1 MSDEYWRDWNAA
13 LDETEKTGSIIP
25 QVKFI
30 NKWKRINSIKAAQHR
45 LHLTAFGV
53 GVLAL
58 FAGGIVFLYKSLCK
72 NGGK

>member
-1 MSDEYWRDWNAA
+1 
-13 LDETEKTGSIIP
+13 
-25 QVKFI
+25 
-30 NKWKRINSIKAAQHR
+30 
-45 LHLTAFGV
+45 LTAFGV